1 MGFPITTTTAATV
14 NDQYNGHNQSSTLQH
29 HQPRTR
35 YAEDTATIEHALNTG
50 KRLLEAGGS
59 TYLPFTVR
67 TARDIYSQIFQQDD
81 SSGGDDETNFNPGE
95 LHQHSGLTKSR
106 RLNALDK
113 RLEGELS
120 QVFADILLQH
130 SVSSSFRSK
139 DNTDGILSNEDASH
153 SVKELS
159 LLGGLEWD
167 ESIQGGS
174 LLWEEEGRSTELI
187 PYSKALLKPVIKL
200 SNRTASQEME
210 TNSSIMSP

>member
-1 MGFPITTTTAATV
+1 MSVYATGFPITTTTVATV

-35 YAEDTATIEHALNTG
+35 YEEDTATIEHALNTG

-95 LHQHSGLTKSR
+95 LHQHLGSLDPAAYAEASQASLELLAMGPQLK
-106 RLNALDK
+106 ALDK
-113 RLEGELS
+113 RFEGELS

-139 DNTDGILSNEDASH
+139 VRLG
-153 SVKELS
+153 SVFCHFARLCEMS
-159 LLGGLEWD
+159 LPFAG
-167 ESIQGGS
+167 
-174 LLWEEEGRSTELI
+174 
-187 PYSKALLKPVIKL
+187 
-200 SNRTASQEME
+200 
-210 TNSSIMSP
+210 